1 MFQVFYN
8 NQTLYQP
15 GDTQAI
21 LLEPTLQLALSK
33 SGAFTAKIP
42 PTNPLYDKVKELT
55 GEIRVERDGKA
66 LFHGRIL
73 TIEVDFTKNKEIT
86 CEGEL
91 SFLLDTVQEP
101 AEFHDIS
108 VRAFLETLIAK
119 HNSQVGASG
128 VQFKIGQVT
137 VHDPND
143 SLYRYTN
150 WETTLEAINDKL
162 VDRLGGFL
170 RVRREGSVRYLDYLT
185 ASDHTS
191 AQVIEF
197 GENLL
202 DYTENLHT
210 ENLCTRVIPLGK
222 RLETSTIAALEEY
235 ITIKT
240 INGGKPY
247 VESAEAIKTYGV
259 ITRTVRFDDVTIPAN
274 LKKKAEKYLKDTQFA
289 DVSLELSAVDLH
301 LLNRNIEAFQLGDE
315 IRVVSPPHGMDRRFM
330 LSKLTIALD
339 HPESS
344 TITLGT
350 DVKAGLSEKSV
361 SENRAL
367 VERIESLPKQSET
380 LKLAR
385 DNATALI
392 TAATTG
398 HVVTRANEILI
409 MDTGDTKTARKVW
422 RWNMNGLGYSKTGYN
437 GRYGTAITMD
447 GAIVADYITTGTLK
461 ADLIRTGTLKDKQ
474 GNISWNMA
482 TGDLSAKRL
491 SINSPNFT
499 LTSSGYLTAKSATIT
514 GTVITETSDTKV
526 RMGSGNLSIYY
537 NNKQVGLVG
546 GNGFAKSNTIA
557 GLNFDLD
564 PDGDYMTWAV
574 LKRGGTSYDMVWTY
588 ARSSFGG
595 FSAGMLNAGADIDMR
610 YHKLR
615 NVVFEEGG
623 LTGTLN
629 FVNIGSVQ
637 SDGRVG
643 SWYNNCYMQFKNGLL
658 IGGRF

>member
-1 MFQVFYN
+1 M
-8 NQTLYQP
+8 
-15 GDTQAI
+15 
-21 LLEPTLQLALSK
+21 
-33 SGAFTAKIP
+33 
-42 PTNPLYDKVKELT
+42 
-55 GEIRVERDGKA
+55 
-66 LFHGRIL
+66 
-73 TIEVDFTKNKEIT
+73 
-86 CEGEL
+86 
-91 SFLLDTVQEP
+91 
-101 AEFHDIS
+101 
-108 VRAFLETLIAK
+108 
-119 HNSQVGASG
+119 
-128 VQFKIGQVT
+128 
-137 VHDPND
+137 
-143 SLYRYTN
+143 
-150 WETTLEAINDKL
+150 
-162 VDRLGGFL
+162 
-170 RVRREGSVRYLDYLT
+170 
-185 ASDHTS
+185 
-191 AQVIEF
+191 
-197 GENLL
+197 
-202 DYTENLHT
+202 
-210 ENLCTRVIPLGK
+210 
-222 RLETSTIAALEEY
+222 
-235 ITIKT
+235 
-240 INGGKPY
+240 
-247 VESAEAIKTYGV
+247 ESAEAIKTYGV

-350 DVKAGLSEKSV
+350 HVKAGLSEKSV